1 MQVASYVAQATCHL
15 QTCIL
20 ANLLSVFAPLREIF
34 IGIGARPRVAPV
46 IKNGLVG
53 EDQPAGGSVLALAQ
67 AFHEPLPFFFDDRFV
82 QFFVE
87 GFGFA
92 QGLART

>member
-34 IGIGARPRVAPV
+34 IGIGARPRVVPAMNFAAFNGWDRGMGGWNWSQMTR
-46 IKNGLVG
+46 IKQILCIFAKGCHF
-53 EDQPAGGSVLALAQ
+53 SVKD
-67 AFHEPLPFFFDDRFV
+67 PC
-82 QFFVE
+82 
-87 GFGFA
+87 
-92 QGLART
+92 